1 MFTMTFSVFRASFS
15 SINASIFPLVQVSQR
30 IDDLRRNATQE
41 QLSESI
47 KPPATSRVDS
57 SLVQH
62 LYLVGGRVSPCDEYD
77 SVPDEVALQVDA
89 NRVED
94 ERAQDVH
101 DLDDRTARPQF
112 FLNGVDRVDFH
123 LSLKVEFMFL
133 VLIGNFLL
141 LFELF
146 LMLIV

>member
-1 MFTMTFSVFRASFS
+1 M
-15 SINASIFPLVQVSQR
+15 QVSQR
-30 IDDLRRNATQE
+30 IDDLRRNAKQE

-47 KPPATSRVDS
+47 KPPATIRVDS

-62 LYLVGGRVSPCDEYD
+62 LYLVGGRVSPGDEYD

-101 DLDDRTARPQF
+101 DLNDRTARPQF

-133 VLIGNFLL
+133 VLIGIFLL

>member
-1 MFTMTFSVFRASFS
+1 M
-15 SINASIFPLVQVSQR
+15 
-30 IDDLRRNATQE
+30 
-41 QLSESI
+41 
-47 KPPATSRVDS
+47 
-57 SLVQH
+57 
-62 LYLVGGRVSPCDEYD
+62 YLVGGRVSPGDEYD
-77 SVPDEVALQVDA
+77 SLPDEVALQVDA

-101 DLDDRTARPQF
+101 DLDDRTAQF
-112 FLNGVDRVDFH
+112 FLNEVDRVDFH

-133 VLIGNFLL
+133 VLIGIFLL